1 MNVMK
6 TLDGQSRLAISC
18 DTRAPTILAMGGVF
32 QGRGDDDQK
41 RPAGNAAGR
50 KLWPGQLIS
59 STPDLSSFFL
69 FVGVSVSFPPFLSSA
84 AVSESLWLISLVSV
98 LVNLISVP
106 AGPLWL
112 CKRIFFFQVPN

>member
-18 DTRAPTILAMGGVF
+18 DTRAPPILAVGGVF

-41 RPAGNAAGR
+41 RPAGNAAR

-59 STPDLSSFFL
+59 SAPDLSSFFL
-69 FVGVSVSFPPFLSSA
+69 FVGVSASFPPFLSSA
-84 AVSESLWLISLVSV
+84 AASESLWLISLVSV
-98 LVNLISVP
+98 LANLISVP

-112 CKRIFFFQVPN
+112 CKIYIYFFPST